1 MLTNTLKTLLVAGP
15 LFLAGCA
22 QRVQHP
28 LPREMRREGVQ
39 PEIFRIPDKDAQM
52 HKAVREARRTVAVFI
67 AALQHPAEGQHD
79 FQVKK
84 PFMNDGT
91 VEHLWLSHVE
101 FHGNHFHGRVDN
113 RPHLIEGV
121 LFGDR
126 VSVNPDEISDWAFVD
141 HGKLVGGYTI
151 RALSDNLSP
160 KRRKEFQNETKVRI
174 DAQ

>member
-1 MLTNTLKTLLVAGP
+1 MRTNTLKTLLVAGP
-15 LFLAGCA
+15 LLLAGCA

-28 LPREMRREGVQ
+28 LPREMRKTGVQ
-39 PEIFRIPDKDAQM
+39 PEIFRIADKDAQM

-67 AALQHPAEGQHD
+67 RALEHPGAGQHD

-84 PFMNDGT
+84 PFMHDGA
-91 VEHLWLSHVE
+91 VEHLWLSRVE

-113 RPHLIEGV
+113 RPQSLEGV
-121 LFGDR
+121 KFGDR
-126 VSVNPDEISDWAFVD
+126 VSVNPDEISDWAYVD
-141 HGKLVGGYTI
+141 HGRLVGGYTI

-160 KRRKEFQNETKVRI
+160 ERRKSFQNETNVRI